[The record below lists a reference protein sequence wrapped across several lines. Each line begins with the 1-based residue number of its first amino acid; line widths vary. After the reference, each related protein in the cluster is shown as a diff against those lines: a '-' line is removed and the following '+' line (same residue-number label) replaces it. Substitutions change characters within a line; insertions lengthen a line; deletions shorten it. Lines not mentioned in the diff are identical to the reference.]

1 MKRQSI
7 LTLGVIIV
15 ILLCVNV
22 WADITEYTIIDLGT
36 LADRS
41 SDA

>member
-7 LTLGVIIV
+7 LTLGVII
-15 ILLCVNV
+15 ITLLCGNV

-36 LADRS
+36 LGGRS